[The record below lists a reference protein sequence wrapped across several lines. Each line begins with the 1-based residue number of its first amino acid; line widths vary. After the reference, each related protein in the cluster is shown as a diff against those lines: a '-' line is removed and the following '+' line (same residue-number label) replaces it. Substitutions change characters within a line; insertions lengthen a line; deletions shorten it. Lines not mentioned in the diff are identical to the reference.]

1 MTTPYAKELTTRAN
15 QFITQLAKKSIVA
28 TLDTPSMREYHVK
41 LKAEFNGKSVGNII
55 LYYAPTK
62 KTFSISCH
70 ELTVTSLIAW
80 VEGCFGS
87 ALPVATPA
95 KKNTETTKKTTEI
108 AKGVQIYVDG
118 SYLKRRVGFG
128 VVILKDGAKIQEFFG
143 RVTEDTSTRQV
154 AGELVATMTALDWC
168 QQNDIREVEIFY
180 DYTGIEKWAKKKWQA
195 NLPLTQRYQAYM
207 QATPVKVRFR
217 KVESHTGNTWNDVA
231 DELAKKGTQA

>member
-1 MTTPYAKELTTRAN
+1 MTTPYAKELTTRAQ
-15 QFITQLAKKSIVA
+15 QFITQLAQKSIVA
-28 TLDTPSMREYHVK
+28 TLDTTSMREYHVK
-41 LKAEFNGKSVGNII
+41 LKAEFNGKNVGNII

-70 ELTVTSLIAW
+70 EMTVTSLIAW
-80 VEGCFGS
+80 VEACFAG
-87 ALPVATPA
+87 ALPVVKPA
-95 KKNTETTKKTTEI
+95 KKPTEI

-118 SYLKRRVGFG
+118 SYLKGRVGFG
-128 VVILKDGAKIQEFFG
+128 VVILKDGTKIQEFFG

-207 QATPVKVRFR
+207 QAIPVKVRFR